1 MEFAG
6 AQVSAATG
14 AMESVVGKLAAL
26 LHDENEDFNGDVES
40 LKAELEAVHAL
51 LKNTSEADDLDERA
65 RRWMKE
71 VRELSYDVD
80 DGLDDLMLPAGDGSG
95 NNKPD
100 GLAGKIKI
108 WLRETTAL
116 RRTGEEIVAGINLSK
131 ASVEVE
137 DPRDC
142 YLYREMPELVVGV
155 DGPSAELVK
164 MLGMGGG
171 GEDASVQQQQLKVV
185 SIVGCGGL
193 GKTTLAR
200 HVYRTFGG
208 QFSCRAFVSLSRK
221 PEVVAILRN
230 VLSQLGYDQTI
241 PGDVQPLV
249 DCISSFLQDKRYFI
263 IVDDVWDVQTW
274 DIIKC
279 AFPRSSHGSR
289 ILTTTRIHEVAKS
302 CCASYRGRVYELSP
316 LSIVDSERLLLKTV
330 FHSDEQCPS
339 HLKRVSG
346 MILQKCGGVPLAI
359 LAVSELLAANT
370 HEHQWEQAHNS
381 IRHGLGTN
389 PAVERIMRILL
400 LGYSDLT
407 HCLKSCL
414 LYLSIFPEG
423 YAIKKEHL
431 VLRWI
436 AEGFIRE
443 EHGYTL
449 YESGERCFNELIN
462 RNLIQPGE
470 INEFGEVETCRVHG
484 IILDFIVSISKE
496 VDFVTLLGIPGI
508 NPEPENKVRRLSLQ
522 EGSDIPKDLIL
533 CNARSLTVV
542 GNRVK
547 MPSLLDLRHLRILDF
562 EGSSELEDHHLADI
576 GNLFHL
582 KYLRLKYS
590 RITKLPEQIADLQY
604 LESLDICGNNTTIE
618 IPSAINQL
626 RRLARLVVSD
636 DTILPDEIG
645 GVKALQVLEGINV
658 NMQST
663 NFVRQLG
670 QLSNLKK
677 LSISFINYYAGDN
690 WKENQEEMVSAICRL
705 GKANLHILHIKINE
719 GADEI
724 FEESWCPA
732 PHSLRELV
740 IEVGIVSRV
749 PRWIGSLVNLHKLVI
764 LMWDVGQEDV
774 LILGGLPVL
783 RHLCLTALTVG
794 SKDERLKID
803 RIHGFPSLSHFKIGG
818 EECALGLNFEAGS
831 IPKLQKLELEFDAEE
846 TLSLTNGNF
855 NFGIEHLS
863 CLTSTSV
870 RCTYDESIPP
880 TLEAAMERA
889 ISAHPNHPTLVWIK

>member
-14 AMESVVGKLAAL
+14 AMESALGKLAAL
-26 LHDENEDFNGDVES
+26 LPDENEESGDLES

-51 LKNTSEADDLDERA
+51 LKSTSEADDPDERA

-71 VRELSYDVD
+71 VREFSYDVD

-95 NNKPD
+95 SRPD
-100 GLAGKIKI
+100 GLAGKFKI
-108 WLRETTAL
+108 WLRETTAR
-116 RRTGEEIVAGINLSK
+116 RRTGEEISASNSMSK
-131 ASVEVE
+131 ASIEVE

-142 YLYREMPELVVGV
+142 YLYRETPELVVGV

-164 MLGMGGG
+164 MLGKGG
-171 GEDASVQQQQLKVV
+171 GEDASMQLQQLK
-185 SIVGCGGL
+185 
-193 GKTTLAR
+193 
-200 HVYRTFGG
+200 
-208 QFSCRAFVSLSRK
+208 
-221 PEVVAILRN
+221 
-230 VLSQLGYDQTI
+230 
-241 PGDVQPLV
+241 
-249 DCISSFLQDKRYFI
+249 
-263 IVDDVWDVQTW
+263 
-274 DIIKC
+274 
-279 AFPRSSHGSR
+279 
-289 ILTTTRIHEVAKS
+289 
-302 CCASYRGRVYELSP
+302 
-316 LSIVDSERLLLKTV
+316 
-330 FHSDEQCPS
+330 CPS
-339 HLKRVSG
+339 HLKTVSD
-346 MILQKCGGVPLAI
+346 MILQKCGGLPLAI
-359 LAVSELLAANT
+359 IAVSELLAANT

-389 PAVERIMRILL
+389 PAVERIMRVLL

-407 HCLKSCL
+407 PCLKSCL

-436 AEGFIRE
+436 AEGFICE
-443 EHGYTL
+443 EHGYNL

-470 INEFGEVETCRVHG
+470 INEFGDVETCRVHG

-496 VDFVTLLGIPGI
+496 VDFGTLLGIPGL

-542 GNRVK
+542 GNHVK
-547 MPSLLDLRHLRILDF
+547 MPSLLDFRHLRILDF

-590 RITKLPEQIADLQY
+590 RITKLPEQIAELRY
-604 LESLDICGNNTTIE
+604 LESLDICGNITTIE

-626 RRLARLVVSD
+626 KRLTRLVVSD

-690 WKENQEEMVSAICRL
+690 WKENQEEMVSTICRL

-749 PRWIGSLVNLHKLVI
+749 PRWIGSLVNLQKLVI

-794 SKDERLKID
+794 SKDERLKIS
-803 RIHGFPSLSHFKIGG
+803 RSHGFPSLSHFKIGG

-855 NFGIEHLS
+855 NFSIEHLS

-870 RCTYDESIPP
+870 RCTYEESIPP

-889 ISAHPNHPTLVWIK
+889 INAHPKHPTLVWIK